1 MNGLAEKEYRPKL
14 GIIPV
19 GTTND
24 FARALQIPR
33 DIVGAAEIIAK
44 GDSIPIDIGRFNDK
58 YFINIAGGGRL
69 TELTYEFLVN

>member
-1 MNGLAEKEYRPKL
+1 MVNGIAEQEYRPKL

-44 GDSIPIDIGRFNDK
+44 GDRIPIDIGCFNEK
-58 YFINIAGGGRL
+58 YFINIGGGG
-69 TELTYEFLVN
+69 